1 MANFTANYDARNI
14 YKTSFLDKNCVA
26 KTPIDTHSTFFFS
39 QITLSRPPN
48 LFLYSFSYTTA
59 LVVAKVTGDAP
70 IPNPKPPSLDTP
82 VRDVSVTF
90 GPGHLRSHI
99 FK

>member
-14 YKTSFLDKNCVA
+14 YKTSFLDKNCGC
-26 KTPIDTHSTFFFS
+26 KNPNRHSLHIFFS

-59 LVVAKVTGDAP
+59 LVVAKVTGNAP